1 MRTISLALVSI
12 LSLGVAL
19 AGGRAIAG
27 ERASQSRN
35 SPLKTESAH
44 PSLVP
49 TGRLWYGGTLAPIL
63 VEGVAPV
70 GLATPASSTCS
81 TGGR

>member
-27 ERASQSRN
+27 ERASHSRN
-35 SPLKTESAH
+35 SPLKTESAQ

-49 TGRLWYGGTLAPIL
+49 AGRLWYGGTLAPIL

-70 GLATPASSTCS
+70 RLVAHTVSTCS